1 MDKILA
7 MMRPFMSKELM
18 NVMYTHKTLDTFLD
32 KCIPKEIMPEEYGG
46 LAGKANDNIAK
57 MYNELQSNAEFFIND
72 ENTKRVNEK
81 LRPGKSKTD
90 RDLFGF
96 FLTMFSSS
104 KEAN

>member
-32 KCIPKEIMPEEYGG
+32 KCIPTEMMPEEYGG
-46 LAGKANDNIAK
+46 SAGKVNDNIAR
-57 MYNELQSNAEFFIND
+57 MYNELQSNAAFFIED
-72 ENTKRVNEK
+72 EKLRRVNEK
-81 LRPGKSKTD
+81 LRPGKPKTD

-96 FLTMFSSS
+96 FSTLFSSS
-104 KEAN
+104 K